1 MLGVGPCGARSPY
14 FSLRLLRAAWQMLGW
29 VEAAA
34 CRRFSQSAGEAAGV
48 AVQPDAARRAPAPT
62 RDGALGAQCARA
74 LKVAAQYSR
83 CGDAH
88 LVRPHARARA
98 RPRLRRRG
106 ASVVRAPLPPPGDRT
121 GGRTAGWAAAAV
133 RVAHALE
140 FLGRGRACM
149 LRRGRAAPNV
159 SPRSCQSRD
168 LEG

>member
-1 MLGVGPCGARSPY
+1 VGPRGARSPY

-88 LVRPHARARA
+88 LVRPYARARA

-106 ASVVRAPLPPPGDRT
+106 KNRWFMRRPTRRPHGRPHGWLGCCSRA
-121 GGRTAGWAAAAV
+121 
-133 RVAHALE
+133 
-140 FLGRGRACM
+140 
-149 LRRGRAAPNV
+149 
-159 SPRSCQSRD
+159 
-168 LEG
+168 